1 MLVHLV
7 SWLSGFFVYVVCG
20 VGVLFMLHFTESF
33 DLFYFVFVVFLFS
46 GVISEILFMCVD
58 SIAS

>member
-1 MLVHLV
+1 MLTQKGER
-7 SWLSGFFVYVVCG
+7 LSFGVC
-20 VGVLFMLHFTESF
+20 VFCLCFIITESF
-33 DLFYFVFVVFLFS
+33 DLFHFVFVVLYG